1 MESAQNAPGYSLDEA
16 ELALLKARDPLAQG
30 RFFRAHRG
38 RVEVLC
44 ARVLG
49 HGADA
54 LEIATDVLGDFL
66 FQYVDGV
73 ESPRAVSTYLKLMAT
88 RRSLRWLRTRGRSD
102 EMQDDDGGAVEL
114 GREREA
120 PVDQAIW
127 ARQMMPR
134 LDGCL
139 EQLTPKAREGCSNA
153 ILDRAHERVD
163 RQHHRRLTTGSA
175 SCDSRPRCDERVA
188 AATCLGTLARPN
200 QDLYLRA
207 APHGIVTAYEKPP
220 RQPACAASTLVR
232 STCP

>member
-139 EQLTPKAREGCSNA
+139 EQLTPKAREVLKMRFSTELTNESIGDIVGGSKQY
-153 ILDRAHERVD
+153 IG
-163 RQHHRRLTTGSA
+163 RLIKESTEKL
-175 SCDSRPRCDERVA
+175 R
-188 AATCLGTLARPN
+188 TCLDG
-200 QDLYLRA
+200 
-207 APHGIVTAYEKPP
+207 
-220 RQPACAASTLVR
+220 
-232 STCP
+232 